1 MPGTRIITTSLS
13 LDSAVYSAGESAAL
27 EARLIVRNTT
37 GDTVSLSFGSSQVYD
52 LEIRN
57 EKGAVVYRWSAGKSF
72 AQVITD
78 FDLVEEREFAIS
90 ASLKDLP
97 AGKYVAQAWLV
108 AIGLERAYSASVGF
122 EIISASTG

>member
-1 MPGTRIITTSLS
+1 MRGIRIITTSVSLS
-13 LDSAVYSAGESAAL
+13 LDRAVYFAGESATL
-27 EARLIVRNTT
+27 EARFTISNTT
-37 GDTVSLSFGSSQVYD
+37 GDVVSLNFGSSQVYD

-78 FDLVEEREFAIS
+78 FDLVNEREFAIA

-108 AIGLERAYSASVGF
+108 AIGPERAYSGSVGF
-122 EIISASTG
+122 EIR